1 MARVTR
7 ALDPSQFDTD
17 VRIADDLFRHVNGRW
32 LATAEIPD
40 DKPMTGAFVLLRD
53 ASEAAVHAICDE
65 LAAADRSALTEEQV
79 KIADLYGDF
88 MNADRVE
95 ELDAQPLEALLER
108 ADQIESVPGLQSYL
122 GWAVRYGITSL
133 WGCDVEADP
142 GDPQRYVFFVAQ
154 DGLGLPDESYYREET
169 HAETLVEYEAHVAR
183 TLALAGLGHA
193 EEQAKAVVALEKE
206 IAACHWDRVRTR
218 DLRQMYNPQ
227 TVGELAGDSP
237 DFGWELV
244 LDGASVTKVESVVN
258 CQPSF
263 FVEVAPL
270 LTEDRLGQWRSW
282 ARFHAISGTSPYLS
296 TRFVNE
302 RFGFYEHTL
311 QGTPQL
317 RERWKRGVG
326 LAERV
331 LGEAIGKTY
340 VERHFTAAAK
350 ERMDVLVA
358 NLIEAYRQSIT
369 DLDWMTP
376 ETKTE
381 ALAKLAAFTPKI
393 GYPAKWRD
401 YSALSIIAGDLVGNA
416 ERASSFE
423 LDHALTRLEGPV
435 DPDEWQMYPQ
445 TVNAYYHPL
454 RNEIVFPAAILQPPF
469 FAFDADDAVNY
480 GGIGSVIGHEIG
492 HGFDD
497 QGSTCDGEGRLRDW
511 WTDEDRKAF
520 EERTSAL
527 IGQYSA
533 LAPRQTPGHF
543 VNGELTIGENIGDLG
558 GLSIAIKAWRLAG
571 GEADAPID
579 GFSGLQ
585 RLFLSWATIWQSKS
599 RDALV
604 LQRLA
609 TDPHSPGEFRCN
621 QIVRNIDDYYS
632 AFGVVE
638 SDALWLAPEDRVSI
652 W

>member
-1 MARVTR
+1 MTRVTR
-7 ALDPSQFDTD
+7 ALDPSQFDTS

-32 LATAEIPD
+32 LDTEQIPD
-40 DKPMTGAFVLLRD
+40 DKPMTGAFVRLRD
-53 ASEAAVHAICDE
+53 DSEAAVHAICDE
-65 LAAADRSALTEEQV
+65 LAGADRSTLTAEQV

-88 MNADRVE
+88 MDAARIE
-95 ELDAQPLEALLER
+95 ELDATPLAMVLER
-108 ADQIESVPGLQSYL
+108 VNGIDSVPALQSYL
-122 GWAVRYGITSL
+122 GWAIRYGVTSL

-142 GDPQRYVFFVAQ
+142 GDPKKYVFFVAQ
-154 DGLGLPDESYYREET
+154 DGIGLPDESYYREEQ
-169 HAETLVEYEAHVAR
+169 HAEILKEYEAHVAR
-183 TLALAGLGHA
+183 TLGLAGIEDA
-193 EEQAKAVVALEKE
+193 EAAAGAVVELEKA

-218 DLRQMYNPQ
+218 DLRQMYNPR
-227 TVGELAGDSP
+227 TVGELVAESP
-237 DFGWELV
+237 QFGWELV
-244 LDGASVTKVESVVN
+244 LDGAVIGALDSVVD

-263 FVEVAPL
+263 FVDVAPL
-270 LTEDRLGQWRSW
+270 LSEDRLDQWRSW

-296 TRFVNE
+296 SRFVDE
-302 RFGFYEHTL
+302 RFGFYERTL

-317 RERWKRGVG
+317 RERWKRGVA
-326 LAERV
+326 LTERV

-340 VERHFTAAAK
+340 VERHFSPAAK

-369 DLDWMTP
+369 DLTWMTP

-393 GYPAKWRD
+393 GYPVTWRD
-401 YSALSIIAGDLVGNA
+401 YSALTVVPGDLVGNVQ
-416 ERASSFE
+416 RASAFE
-423 LDHALTRLEGPV
+423 LDHALSKLEGPV

-480 GGIGSVIGHEIG
+480 GGIGAVIGHEIG

-511 WTDEDRKAF
+511 WTDEDRTAF
-520 EERTSAL
+520 EERTKAL

-533 LAPRQTPGHF
+533 LAPVQTPDHF

-558 GLSIAIKAWRLAG
+558 GLGIAIKAWRLAG
-571 GEADAPID
+571 GDPTEPID
-579 GFSGLQ
+579 GYDGLQ
-585 RLFLSWATIWQSKS
+585 RLFLSWATVWQAKS

-609 TDPHSPGEFRCN
+609 TDPHSPAEFRCN
-621 QIVRNIDDYYS
+621 QIVRNIDDFYA
-632 AFGVVE
+632 AFDVVDT
-638 SDALWLAPEDRVSI
+638 DALWLAPEDRVAI

>member
-1 MARVTR
+1 VT
-7 ALDPSQFDTD
+7 Q
-17 VRIADDLFRHVNGRW
+17 
-32 LATAEIPD
+32 
-40 DKPMTGAFVLLRD
+40 
-53 ASEAAVHAICDE
+53 
-65 LAAADRSALTEEQV
+65 
-79 KIADLYGDF
+79 
-88 MNADRVE
+88 VE
-95 ELDAQPLEALLER
+95 E
-108 ADQIESVPGLQSYL
+108 
-122 GWAVRYGITSL
+122 
-133 WGCDVEADP
+133 
-142 GDPQRYVFFVAQ
+142 
-154 DGLGLPDESYYREET
+154 
-169 HAETLVEYEAHVAR
+169 
-183 TLALAGLGHA
+183 
-193 EEQAKAVVALEKE
+193 
-206 IAACHWDRVRTR
+206 
-218 DLRQMYNPQ
+218 
-227 TVGELAGDSP
+227 
-237 DFGWELV
+237 
-244 LDGASVTKVESVVN
+244 VVN

-263 FVEVAPL
+263 FAEVAPL
-270 LTEDRLGQWRSW
+270 LTDDRLPQWRSW
-282 ARFHAISGTSPYLS
+282 ARFHAVSGSSPYLS
-296 TRFVNE
+296 TRFVDE
-302 RFGFYEHTL
+302 RFSFYEQTL

-326 LAERV
+326 LTERV

-340 VERHFTAAAK
+340 VERHFTTAAK

-369 DLDWMTP
+369 DLAWMTP
-376 ETKTE
+376 ETKAE

-401 YSALSIIAGDLVGNA
+401 YSALSIVAGDLVGNV
-416 ERASSFE
+416 ERASAFE
-423 LDHALTRLEGPV
+423 LDHALSKLEGPV

-469 FAFDADDAVNY
+469 FAFDADDSVNY

-497 QGSTCDGEGRLRDW
+497 QGSTCDGEGKLRDW
-511 WTDEDRKAF
+511 WTDDDRKAF

-533 LAPRQTPGHF
+533 LAPRQTPDHF

-571 GEADAPID
+571 GEAAEPID
-579 GFSGLQ
+579 GYTGLQ

-621 QIVRNIDDYYS
+621 QIVRNIDDYYT

-638 SDALWLAPEDRVSI
+638 SDALWLDPAERVSI

>member
-1 MARVTR
+1 M
-7 ALDPSQFDTD
+7 
-17 VRIADDLFRHVNGRW
+17 
-32 LATAEIPD
+32 
-40 DKPMTGAFVLLRD
+40 
-53 ASEAAVHAICDE
+53 
-65 LAAADRSALTEEQV
+65 
-79 KIADLYGDF
+79 
-88 MNADRVE
+88 
-95 ELDAQPLEALLER
+95 
-108 ADQIESVPGLQSYL
+108 
-122 GWAVRYGITSL
+122 
-133 WGCDVEADP
+133 
-142 GDPQRYVFFVAQ
+142 FFVAQ

-401 YSALSIIAGDLVGNA
+401 YSALSIVAGDLVGNA

-423 LDHALTRLEGPV
+423 LDHALTKLEGPV

-571 GEADAPID
+571 GESAEPID
-579 GFSGLQ
+579 GFTGLQ

-632 AFGVVE
+632 AFGVVDT
-638 SDALWLAPEDRVSI
+638 DALWLAPEDRVSI